1 MEGRGV
7 VLVGS
12 FIRKKNHTELGKE
25 KNNPGHEGVFNFGKK
40 KRNKKN
46 PPLNARSKNIKT
58 NKQLKKHALA
68 AQRKK
73 EINNTLKPLAAQNKK
88 SLEPN

>member
-1 MEGRGV
+1 MRWRGV

-25 KNNPGHEGVFNFGKK
+25 KNNPGHEGVFNFEK

-46 PPLNARSKNIKT
+46 PPLNARRQKQTNNQKNMPWHH
-58 NKQLKKHALA
+58 KK
-68 AQRKK
+68 KK
-73 EINNTLKPLAAQNKK
+73 KK